1 MVLLD
6 RLKAFLAEDDID
18 QSESEGT
25 PDQGS
30 GEGAPADTGGFAV
43 LNPENVVTKTPA
55 PAPAKPPKNRAKE
68 PEADDQNAMRDGADI
83 DELLDSLA
91 TKKKGAEDGEQPE
104 PKKEAKPAK
113 ADGAATEKPAAPP
126 APDRDPEVE
135 AILNETDPES
145 ESEAAPEA
153 AEEAPRKKRKKKK
166 KKDAEEEQEKKTA
179 AQRKREAYE
188 EFFESDG
195 QEAPAGKK
203 KKSLRQWFRNLYADT
218 DDGAWDYDARIRRDV
233 EMHQEVVSNK
243 RAFSEKKTVSDF
255 CEQLVDLTYQEE
267 DLKREYQLVTA
278 YLVDIQK
285 IEELP
290 QELAAEI
297 QDTARKI
304 ELVEKSRN
312 TYVQSENLLPMEQF
326 NRMQRLEDE
335 VQDTVVKLTN
345 MEMRDSMLKSDMGH
359 LEGEKEDLKYMR
371 EEFSE
376 DIMRTRGIVSTVL
389 ILFLLAVGVLLSIA
403 LYSKL
408 DVMLPSLVIGLVA
421 VISFAVAYV
430 HYVDVKNE
438 IKVTDAKLKR
448 AISLLNKVK
457 VKYINNTNTRDYI
470 YEKYGVNSGKE
481 LEYNWELYN
490 KMVQDARRYS
500 QANTDYRVYCD
511 ELVEQL
517 TRIGVKDPLVWP
529 KQTQALIDHRE
540 MVEIK
545 HSLNTR
551 RKKLRDQLAS
561 CDKMRE
567 NARIA
572 LHASAE
578 GNPEIKAY
586 IREIL
591 GSYKIDFV

>member
-1 MVLLD
+1 MGLFD
-6 RLKAFLAEDDID
+6 RIKAYLAEEDT
-18 QSESEGT
+18 EEKEA
-25 PDQGS
+25 P
-30 GEGAPADTGGFAV
+30 GAEETVSDTGGFAV
-43 LNPENVVTKTPA
+43 LNPENAVTKTPA
-55 PAPAKPPKNRAKE
+55 PAPAKPPRNRAKE
-68 PEADDQNAMRDGADI
+68 EDEEENAMRDTADI
-83 DELLDSLA
+83 DELLDALV
-91 TKKKGAEDGEQPE
+91 KKSDALKEEIKEEEKAKEKT
-104 PKKEAKPAK
+104 PKP
-113 ADGAATEKPAAPP
+113 EKPKEEKPKENAPEKEP
-126 APDRDPEVE
+126 EKQEDHSAERDPEVQ
-135 AILNETDPES
+135 AILAEQL
-145 ESEAAPEA
+145 PEA
-153 AEEAPRKKRKKKK
+153 EQESPQEEKPRKKKK
-166 KKDAEEEQEKKTA
+166 KRKAKEAEEERQTA
-179 AQRKREAYE
+179 AQRKRAAYE
-188 EFFESDG
+188 EFFET
-195 QEAPAGKK
+195 EEKEVPEKKK

-218 DDGAWDYDARIRRDV
+218 DDEGWDYDARIRRDV

-290 QELAAEI
+290 QEMATEI

-304 ELVEKSRN
+304 EMLEKSKN

-335 VQDTVVKLTN
+335 IADAVKKLN
-345 MEMRDSMLKSDMGH
+345 QMEMRESMLKNDMGH

-371 EEFSE
+371 EEFAD
-376 DIMRTRGIVSTVL
+376 DILRTRGIVSTVL

-408 DVMLPSLVIGLVA
+408 DIMLPALAIGLVA
-421 VISFAVAYV
+421 VISFVVAYV
-430 HYVDVKNE
+430 HYVDVKSE
-438 IKVTDAKLKR
+438 IKVTDAKLRR
-448 AISLLNKVK
+448 AVSLLNKVK
-457 VKYINNTNTRDYI
+457 VKYINNTNTLDYI
-470 YEKYGVNSGKE
+470 YDKYGVNSGKE
-481 LEYNWELYN
+481 LEYDWELYT
-490 KMVQDARRYS
+490 KMVHDAMRYS
-500 QANTDYRVYCD
+500 QASTDYRVYCD
-511 ELVEQL
+511 ELVDEL
-517 TRIGVKDPLVWP
+517 TRIGVQDPLVWP

-551 RKKLRDQLAS
+551 RQKLRDQLAA

-586 IREIL
+586 IQEIL
-591 GSYKIDFV
+591 GSYKIEFV

>member
-30 GEGAPADTGGFAV
+30 GEDAPADTGGFAV

-68 PEADDQNAMRDGADI
+68 PEADDKNAMRDGADI

-113 ADGAATEKPAAPP
+113 ADGAATEKLAAPP

-195 QEAPAGKK
+195 QEAPVGKK

-421 VISFAVAYV
+421 VISFVVAYV